1 MADLTADMVE
11 KLLNYGIAGIVIILL
26 FRIVFNDLFTMKQL
40 LQQTVY
46 EVQQLRVEV
55 RELKAM
61 MEEFLRTLKSK

>member
-1 MADLTADMVE
+1 VADLTADMVE

>member
-1 MADLTADMVE
+1 VADLTVDMVE

-26 FRIVFNDLFTMKQL
+26 FRIIFNDLSTMKQL